1 MHRGRENTR
10 STQIFNNEDP
20 IGHGK
25 VKRKVKIRQA
35 ERKWESKRRANPG

>member
-1 MHRGRENTR
+1 MVAQGVKNRTSIH
-10 STQIFNNEDP
+10 EDP